1 MPDHSP
7 ELELEQ
13 RLKNLEMEQTTQDTV
28 LEKLSHFGEEV
39 RKLEA
44 ILAKIDNYEV
54 KQHQEMDFNELRDF
68 KETEKLER
76 KLAHMDEEN
85 KYVTETEMSDD
96 KTTQKKQTNASSTDT
111 ARYYV
116 ICLMFD
122 PKSPQEWSGNGWC
135 QKGKG
140 MRYRNPEQVKQ
151 IFRKLK
157 KQWPNHPLKIFKR

>member
-1 MPDHSP
+1 MMSDHSP

-13 RLKNLEMEQTTQDTV
+13 RLKKLEMEQTTQNV
-28 LEKLSHFGEEV
+28 ALETLSDFGEEV

-54 KQHQEMDFNELRDF
+54 KQHQEIDFNELRDL

-76 KLAHMDEEN
+76 KLARIDEEN
-85 KYVTETEMSDD
+85 EYVTNNKPSLNKPSLA
-96 KTTQKKQTNASSTDT
+96 KTTSSINTGKHN
-111 ARYYV
+111 YV

-140 MRYRNPEQVKQ
+140 MRYRNLEQVKQ
-151 IFRKLK
+151 IFQRLK
-157 KQWPNHPLKIFKR
+157 RQWPDHPVKIFKR

>member
-13 RLKNLEMEQTTQDTV
+13 RLKKLEMEQTTQNSA
-28 LEKLSHFGEEV
+28 LEKLTDFGEEV

-54 KQHQEMDFNELRDF
+54 KQHQEIDFNELRDF

-76 KLAHMDEEN
+76 KLACIDEEN
-85 KYVTETEMSDD
+85 KYVTETQMSDD
-96 KTTQKKQTNASSTDT
+96 KTTTSSTDT
-111 ARYYV
+111 VRYSYV

-122 PKSPQEWSGNGWC
+122 PRSPQEWSGNGWC

-140 MRYRNPEQVKQ
+140 MRYGNPEQVKQ

-157 KQWPNHPLKIFKR
+157 KQWPTHPLKIFKR

>member
-1 MPDHSP
+1 MMSDHSL
-7 ELELEQ
+7 ELEIEQ
-13 RLKNLEMEQTTQDTV
+13 RLKKLEMEQTTQNVV
-28 LEKLSHFGEEV
+28 LEKLSDFGEEV

-54 KQHQEMDFNELRDF
+54 KQHQETDFNELRDF

-76 KLAHMDEEN
+76 KLARIDEEN
-85 KYVTETEMSDD
+85 KYVTETQMSDD
-96 KTTQKKQTNASSTDT
+96 KATASSTNT
-111 ARYYV
+111 AGHSYV

-135 QKGKG
+135 KKGKG

-151 IFRKLK
+151 IFRNLK
-157 KQWPNHPLKIFKR
+157 KQWPTHPFKIFKR

>member
-1 MPDHSP
+1 MMPDHSP
-7 ELELEQ
+7 ELEQ
-13 RLKNLEMEQTTQDTV
+13 RLKKLEMEQTTQETV
-28 LEKLSHFGEEV
+28 LEKLSDFGEEV

-76 KLAHMDEEN
+76 KLARIDEEN
-85 KYVTETEMSDD
+85 EYVTETQMSDD
-96 KTTQKKQTNASSTDT
+96 KTTQEKQTIASSTD
-111 ARYYV
+111 AAPHSYV

-122 PKSPQEWSGNGWC
+122 PKLPQEWSGNGWC

-140 MRYRNPEQVKQ
+140 MRYGNPAQVKQ

-157 KQWPNHPLKIFKR
+157 KQWPDHPLKIFKR